1 MSKVIMQL
9 HPFIFVV
16 FIASILLDILFLFF
30 AIFTANTLFAFMA
43 ILLLV
48 AGWLIFEE
56 HRLNFELWD

>member
-1 MSKVIMQL
+1 MQL

-43 ILLLV
+43 ILLLL
-48 AGWLIFEE
+48 AAWLIFEE

>member
-9 HPFIFVV
+9 HPSFCGVYCFYP
-16 FIASILLDILFLFF
+16 FRHPFLFV

-43 ILLLV
+43 ILLLL